1 MNKKLNTIIIFLI
14 FTFILSGYSNNNVSN
29 K

>member
-14 FTFILSGYSNNNVSN
+14 FTFILSGCSNNNVSN